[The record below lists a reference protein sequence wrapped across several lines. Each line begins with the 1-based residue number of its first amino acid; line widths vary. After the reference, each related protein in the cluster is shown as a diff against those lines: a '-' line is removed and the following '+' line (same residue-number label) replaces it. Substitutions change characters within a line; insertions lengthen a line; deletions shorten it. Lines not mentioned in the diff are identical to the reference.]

1 MCGFGVFILRVKNV
15 QQANDSR
22 NRTYGANVSTMRSAS
37 GNDEILTGVSDI
49 ESVFVWGRCGL
60 STKDKKRSCQNV
72 QIEPLVECFFKNEW
86 VSIISTWLL

>member
-1 MCGFGVFILRVKNV
+1 MFGVFILRVKNV

-49 ESVFVWGRCGL
+49 ESVFV
-60 STKDKKRSCQNV
+60 
-72 QIEPLVECFFKNEW
+72 
-86 VSIISTWLL
+86 